1 MQEVKRGRDTK
12 KHTDMKFV
20 VSASVLLRH
29 LTDVS
34 KIMSAKV
41 NMSMLNYAALTVR
54 DQMLTLRYTDTMLT
68 IVTRFPLEAIEEEGE
83 VCVPL
88 RLLME
93 SVKET
98 PNVPLHFDID
108 AEQKTAKVIFDDG
121 LRQGNWSFTVER
133 IEEYYELPELDEGR
147 ATQVEMTTDIAEE
160 GLDKTLFCAASSN
173 ANTNQINVSTV
184 HIEFTPEGVWFAAT
198 DLFRVGRYE
207 NTKVRQ
213 ETRSSVT
220 LPSKAA
226 QVISALLPST
236 AEALQISFDDRI
248 VLFSTPSIQV
258 YSLLSDNR
266 FPEVEQFFKQ
276 SISHEVIVNTR
287 LLLDS
292 VRQLAPFST
301 PSTMNARYAF
311 SNSVIEL
318 EAYSETYEAS
328 AKQVIA
334 CEYSGGAFTIM
345 LSIPLLSESL
355 SKMSSQEVKL
365 QFDEY
370 GRFVLIRPAQ
380 PEAEEVDYAIY
391 VSAMLQ

>member
-41 NMSMLNYAALTVR
+41 NMSMLNYAALMVR

-276 SISHEVIVNTR
+276 SISHEVVVNTR

-311 SNSVIEL
+311 SNSMIEL

>member
-41 NMSMLNYAALTVR
+41 NISMLNYAALTVR

-160 GLDKTLFCAASSN
+160 G
-173 ANTNQINVSTV
+173 
-184 HIEFTPEGVWFAAT
+184 
-198 DLFRVGRYE
+198 
-207 NTKVRQ
+207 
-213 ETRSSVT
+213 
-220 LPSKAA
+220 
-226 QVISALLPST
+226 
-236 AEALQISFDDRI
+236 
-248 VLFSTPSIQV
+248 
-258 YSLLSDNR
+258 
-266 FPEVEQFFKQ
+266 
-276 SISHEVIVNTR
+276 
-287 LLLDS
+287 
-292 VRQLAPFST
+292 
-301 PSTMNARYAF
+301 
-311 SNSVIEL
+311 
-318 EAYSETYEAS
+318 
-328 AKQVIA
+328 
-334 CEYSGGAFTIM
+334 
-345 LSIPLLSESL
+345 
-355 SKMSSQEVKL
+355 
-365 QFDEY
+365 
-370 GRFVLIRPAQ
+370 
-380 PEAEEVDYAIY
+380 
-391 VSAMLQ
+391 

>member
-1 MQEVKRGRDTK
+1 
-12 KHTDMKFV
+12 
-20 VSASVLLRH
+20 
-29 LTDVS
+29 
-34 KIMSAKV
+34 
-41 NMSMLNYAALTVR
+41 
-54 DQMLTLRYTDTMLT
+54 MLT

-198 DLFRVGRYE
+198 DLLRVGRYE

-276 SISHEVIVNTR
+276 SISHEVVVNTR

-311 SNSVIEL
+311 SNSAIEL

-334 CEYSGGAFTIM
+334 CEYSGGTFTIM

-380 PEAEEVDYAIY
+380 PESEEVDYAIY